1 MENEVIIRYADSE
14 DINTIGFLAH
24 EIWPKTYGQILSEA
38 QLQYMLH
45 LIYAPSSLKKQMQVQ
60 KHQFLLAELDEEPVG
75 FASFSASTVQG
86 VYKLHKIYVRTDIQG
101 KGMGKALIDAVVEAI
116 KPLKATSL
124 HLNVNRHNKAKT
136 FYEKFGFQ
144 VIGEED
150 IDIGNGYFMNDYVME
165 KRI

>member
-1 MENEVIIRYADSE
+1 MENEVIIRFADSE

-38 QLQYMLH
+38 QLQYMLQ
-45 LIYAPSSLKKQMQVQ
+45 LNYSPASLNKQMQVQ

-75 FASFSASTVQG
+75 FASFSDGGIPG

-101 KGMGKALIDAVVEAI
+101 KGIGKALIDTVVEAI

-124 HLNVNRHNKAKT
+124 HLNVNRYNKAKT
-136 FYEKFGFQ
+136 FYEKFGFN
-144 VIGEED
+144 VIAEED

-165 KRI
+165 KKL